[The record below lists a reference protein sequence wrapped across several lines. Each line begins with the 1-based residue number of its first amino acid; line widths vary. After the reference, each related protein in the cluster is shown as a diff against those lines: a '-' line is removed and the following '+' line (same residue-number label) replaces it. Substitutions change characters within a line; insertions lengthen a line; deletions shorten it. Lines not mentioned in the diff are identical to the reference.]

1 MTVPWWAL
9 RAVGQAGLDRSL
21 AGPVVR
27 RGASIR
33 WQPVPQHLGFRTPAS
48 RCAYRWRTARSAL
61 DRSRLSHSS
70 PTDLLWDC
78 RGRLNPAHVS
88 FRNRVERR
96 AETAVL
102 IRDGCTWETCPKA
115 YFPYLGRGLLG
126 PRRIVGVGLTTHAWE
141 RTPAGN
147 GRCRGLT
154 GRSLVSRQAVRLGR
168 KRNVPRGLP
177 EAHYERRCVSSA
189 STGRGSRRAVPR
201 WSGWALR
208 LPRRRP
214 SSSQDEP

>member
-1 MTVPWWAL
+1 MEVLL
-9 RAVGQAGLDRSL
+9 RAGSGRSCDRCAPTGGAVWPRPKPPGPGGLARSVYPL
-21 AGPVVR
+21 APR
-27 RGASIR
+27 PSAS
-33 WQPVPQHLGFRTPAS
+33 GFRIPAT

-61 DRSRLSHSS
+61 NRSRLSHSS

-88 FRNRVERR
+88 FRNRVQRR

-126 PRRIVGVGLTTHAWE
+126 LRGIVGIDLTSHAWE
-141 RTPAGN
+141 RTRPETEGVEAAPG
-147 GRCRGLT
+147 GAWFRDRRGT
-154 GRSLVSRQAVRLGR
+154 PRP

-177 EAHYERRCVSSA
+177 GAH
-189 STGRGSRRAVPR
+189 
-201 WSGWALR
+201 
-208 LPRRRP
+208 
-214 SSSQDEP
+214 D